1 MPATIDPAQFL
12 DPLWRICN
20 IYMVVDRYGKAVPFR
35 PWNEQLEFLKGMHS
49 RSLTLKCRQRGM
61 TTLMA
66 LVELDACL
74 FTPNTRAAII
84 AHRLDDAKVIFR
96 DKVKFPYD
104 NLDPLLK
111 ERIPAT
117 QDSADTLTLA
127 GTAWPP
133 GQTSSV
139 RVSTSV
145 RSGTYNYLHVSEYGK
160 ICAQYPD
167 KAREIRTGSF
177 PAAEKGII
185 TIESTAEG
193 EGGDFYDL
201 SVKAQEMLSADTD
214 LTRKDFKFFFFPWWR
229 AAEYALERS
238 NVPISDEDDLYFERI
253 ANEIRQIAWLSKH
266 FTGFTQEQ
274 KNWWVTEQASLG
286 SDMKREYPATP
297 KEAFEQAI
305 EGAIFSQE
313 IANAYKFHRIGN
325 FPLDP
330 RYPVN
335 TFWDLGRSHGNA
347 TAIWMEQ
354 DIQGQPRLVGCMSI
368 EGEWIDQILR
378 RLKEW
383 GLERSVTWG
392 KHYMPHDGDR
402 ELIWLPEGTLGVM
415 GRLGFSPSIV
425 ERTPAIWESIM
436 VTRRKFPL
444 LQIDAAG
451 CKEGLAALTM
461 YRKEFDE
468 RRGVWRDHPYHG
480 PESNYAD
487 ALRSWA
493 ESEHTPGVIERD
505 YSDDAHKRRF
515 YKRSGGDGSWMTT

>member
-1 MPATIDPAQFL
+1 MTATISPSQFL
-12 DPLWRICN
+12 DPMWRIN
-20 IYMVVDRYGKAVPFR
+20 NLYMCLDKKGRAVPFR
-35 PWNEQLEFLKGMHS
+35 LWDEQREFLTNIHT
-49 RSLTLKCRQRGM
+49 RNDILKCRQRGF
-61 TTLMA
+61 TTLMCI
-66 LVELDACL
+66 VQEDDCV
-74 FTPNTRAAII
+74 FTPNTRAAVI
-84 AHRLDDAKVIFR
+84 AHRMDDAKVIFR
-96 DKVKFPYD
+96 DKVKFAYD
-104 NLDPLLK
+104 SLPEGIK
-111 ERIPAT
+111 QRVAAT
-117 QDSADTLTLA
+117 QDSADTLTLSNN
-127 GTAWPP
+127 
-133 GQTSSV
+133 SSF

-145 RSGTYNYLHVSEYGK
+145 RSGTLNWLHVSEYGK

-167 KAREIRTGSF
+167 KAREIKTGSF
-177 PAAEKGII
+177 PAAEQGVI
-185 TIESTAEG
+185 TVESTAEG

-201 SVKAQEMLSADTD
+201 TSKAQELLSADAK
-214 LTRKDFKFFFFPWWR
+214 LTRKDFRFFFYPWWR
-229 AAEYALERS
+229 AKEYQLERS
-238 NVPISDEDDLYFERI
+238 NVPISDEDELYFERI
-253 ANEIRQIAWLSKH
+253 ANEIKQIPWLAEH

-274 KNWWVTEQASLG
+274 KNWWVTEQSALG

-354 DIQGQPRLVGCMSI
+354 DIQGQPRLVGYYEK
-368 EGEWIDQILR
+368 EGEWIDQHLR
-378 RLKEW
+378 NLKDW
-383 GLERSVTWG
+383 ALERGVTWG

-415 GRLGFSPSIV
+415 GRMGFNPSIV

-444 LQIDAAG
+444 LQIDATG
-451 CKEGLAALTM
+451 CKEGLARLTM
-461 YRKEFDE
+461 YRKEYDE

-480 PESNYAD
+480 PESNGAD
-487 ALRSWA
+487 ALRTWA
-493 ESEHTPGVIERD
+493 ESEHTPNTIERD
-505 YSDDAHKRRF
+505 YSNDAHRRRF
-515 YKRSGGDGSWMTT
+515 YKRNGGDGSWVTA